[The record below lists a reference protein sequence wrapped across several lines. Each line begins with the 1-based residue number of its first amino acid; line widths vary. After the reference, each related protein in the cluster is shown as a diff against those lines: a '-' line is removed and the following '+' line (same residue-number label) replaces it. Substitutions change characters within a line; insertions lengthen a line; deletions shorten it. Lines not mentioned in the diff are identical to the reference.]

1 MKLRENVPRYNIEI
15 HGNLYVDPEAL
26 IVMCPECASIDL
38 SKREGTSIFKC
49 NDCGCTFEPW
59 IGSQL
64 TKTGKAVH
72 YILSVL
78 VLIFCAL
85 FFITLFGGLIW
96 YEIKKRQLGEDVAKD
111 IYQTKATLISAL
123 GPIISLALAAVC
135 AHIDNDYL

>member
-1 MKLRENVPRYNIEI
+1 MKLRENVPRYNIET

-64 TKTGKAVH
+64 TKTGKAMH
-72 YILSVL
+72 YILSIL

-96 YEIKKRQLGEDVAKD
+96 YEIKKQQLGEDVAKD
-111 IYQTKATLISAL
+111 IYQAKACLISVFGAC
-123 GPIISLALAAVC
+123 ISLVLAAVC
-135 AHIDNDYL
+135 AHIDKECL